1 MSLEYHVILGSKEA
15 IKTNKQTNKNWGI
28 TKGFWGQTEESPAG
42 YNRKSLGINKDN
54 NNNVLKHTKYN

>member
-1 MSLEYHVILGSKEA
+1 MLFQAARKLLKQ
-15 IKTNKQTNKNWGI
+15 TNKQKKNWGI